1 MALGTAAIISLAGGA
16 IGGGVNLYQA
26 QQARVRQGEADA
38 AAGRL
43 MAEAKSKLE
52 KDFYEGLKLPTDAYD
67 QEYKA
72 NAQAQRQNIEAL
84 QQADSRTLAAG
95 VGRVGALS
103 NQQSEKIRATQA
115 EEMFNLEKLKAEGK
129 ENMTQQLAQLDV
141 AQAQD
146 QAARAAQADEQA
158 GALQGAAVNAFVGGV
173 VGAAKA
179 QPLESSTR
187 ADRQLAKSFD
197 DNESIFQAKN
207 ISRSDY
213 LNNPKK
219 YEYLLPSTDLS
230 YQNAS
235 TSGVS
240 AQPPN
245 PLTSLPAEFQFN
257 QEQPLIDSGGS
268 PYVKALEKNQGFNF
282 KPKVDYGFTFD
293 ERLRSLQRQK

>member
-26 QQARVRQGEADA
+26 QQARDRQGEADA

-115 EEMFNLEKLKAEGK
+115 AEMFGLEKLKAEGK

-158 GALQGAAVNAFVGGV
+158 GALQGAAVNAFVGGA

-187 ADRQLAKSFD
+187 ADRQLAKTFD
-197 DNESIFQAKN
+197 DNSQLFANNN
-207 ISRSDY
+207 ISRSEF
-213 LNNPKK
+213 LNDPDK
-219 YEYLLPSTDLS
+219 YKML
-230 YQNAS
+230 
-235 TSGVS
+235 TSGLMIPTNKS
-240 AQPPN
+240 GLLDQPKYP
-245 PLTSLPAEFQFN
+245 SFE
-257 QEQPLIDSGGS
+257 
-268 PYVKALEKNQGFNF
+268 
-282 KPKVDYGFTFD
+282 PKLNYGFSANDRLASLTPQTF
-293 ERLRSLQRQK
+293 EPNMQKELKYDIFGAPI